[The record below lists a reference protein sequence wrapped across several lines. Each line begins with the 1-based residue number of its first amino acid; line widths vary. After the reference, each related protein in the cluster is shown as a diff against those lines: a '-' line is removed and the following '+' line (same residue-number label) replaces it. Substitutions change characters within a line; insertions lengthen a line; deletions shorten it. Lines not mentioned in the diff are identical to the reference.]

1 MIRRPGPR
9 TSAILIVATIAVAA
23 GAWLGTAYAGTARLR
38 DVSPGP
44 NDWTNRST
52 PDIVLR
58 VDNVSGLKRYSVAI
72 DGRSVTDHV
81 ERRGD
86 GLVVAGVRLADGRH
100 RVSVEAT
107 AAGIFGG
114 EIRHSWTINVD
125 TQAPGLRVSG
135 VPRKGWLRSDTLRL
149 RGLTEAGSRIEVRAG
164 ASTAKVDAD
173 ADGSFSVSLKLTDGA
188 LPLSVTARDR
198 AGNIAS
204 STATLRVDAT
214 APAIDVHAPATAHAN
229 RPLLSADITDANGV
243 AEQRVTLD
251 GRPFKLGRRPAAP
264 LAEGVHWLKLSAR
277 DAAGNETRRTAR
289 ILVDSTERLGGAT
302 LIRGARGADVK
313 ALERALR
320 RQGYY
325 KGALTRIYGS
335 RTEAAV
341 RAFQHAKLIPVD
353 GIAGIDTVGAMST
366 RIVIDE
372 SDHSLTLYRDG
383 KRPLRFGVA
392 VGQPA
397 YPTPTGTFSIIVK
410 VVDPTWT
417 PPDSPW
423 AQGALPI
430 PPGPDN
436 PLGTRWM
443 GLSAP
448 NVGIHGTND
457 PASIGYSVSHGCIR
471 MQIPDAERLFDLV
484 YVGTTVTIRA

>member
-1 MIRRPGPR
+1 MRPGPR
-9 TSAILIVATIAVAA
+9 LTALLIVALAAVGA

-38 DVSPGP
+38 DVIPAPDG
-44 NDWTNRST
+44 WTNRST

-72 DGRSVTDHV
+72 DGRAVTSHV
-81 ERRGD
+81 QRRGD
-86 GLVVAGVRLADGRH
+86 GLAVVGVRLGDGRH
-100 RVSVEAT
+100 RVTVEAT
-107 AAGIFGG
+107 ASGIFGG
-114 EIRHSWTINVD
+114 EIRRSWAINVD
-125 TQAPGLRVSG
+125 TRPPGLRVAG
-135 VPRKGWLRSDTLRL
+135 VPKGWLRSDTLRL
-149 RGLTEAGSRIEVRAG
+149 RGLTDSGAQVRVQAG
-164 ASTAKVDAD
+164 TAIARTQAA
-173 ADGSFSVSLKLTDGA
+173 ADGSFEVSLRLADGSM
-188 LPLSVTARDR
+188 PLSVTARDR
-198 AGNIAS
+198 AGNTATTAS
-204 STATLRVDAT
+204 TLRVDAT
-214 APAIDVHAPATAHAN
+214 APVIELHAPSTAHTS
-229 RPLLSADITDANGV
+229 RPLLSAEITDGNGV
-243 AEQRVTLD
+243 AAQNVTLD
-251 GRPFKLGRRPAAP
+251 GARFRLGRRPAGA
-264 LAEGVHWLKLSAR
+264 LAEGVHWLRVSAR

-302 LIRGARGADVK
+302 LIRGARGADVL

-325 KGALTRIYGS
+325 QGALTRVYGG
-335 RTEAAV
+335 RVEAAV
-341 RAFQHAKLIPVD
+341 RAYQTAKLLPVN
-353 GIAGIDTVGAMST
+353 GVAGTDTVGAMST

-397 YPTPTGTFSIIVK
+397 YPTPLGTFSIITK

-443 GLSAP
+443 GISSP

-471 MQIPDAERLFDLV
+471 MQIPDVERLFDMV
-484 YVGTTVTIRA
+484 YVGTTVVIRA

>member
-1 MIRRPGPR
+1 MRLRPGPR
-9 TSAILIVATIAVAA
+9 TTALLIVATAAVVA

-44 NDWTNRST
+44 NGWTNRST

-58 VDNVSGLKRYSVAI
+58 VDNVSGLKHYSVAI
-72 DGRSVTDHV
+72 DGRVVTSQV

-86 GLVVAGVRLADGRH
+86 GLAVVGVRLDDGRH

-107 AAGIFGG
+107 ASGIFGG
-114 EIRHSWTINVD
+114 EIRRSWAINVD
-125 TQAPGLRVSG
+125 TRPPGLRIVG
-135 VPRKGWLRSDTLRL
+135 VPEGWLRSGILRL
-149 RGLTEAGSRIEVRAG
+149 HGLTDPGSRVEVRSG
-164 ASTAKVDAD
+164 ATGARTQAA
-173 ADGSFSVSLKLTDGA
+173 ADGSFAVSLRLADGSSQ
-188 LPLSVTARDR
+188 LSVTARDR
-198 AGNIAS
+198 AGNTTAS
-204 STATLRVDAT
+204 TTTLRVDAT
-214 APAIDVHAPATAHAN
+214 APVIDLHAPSTAHTS
-229 RPLLSADITDANGV
+229 RPLLSADITDSNGV
-243 AEQRVTLD
+243 TAQRVTLD
-251 GRPFKLGRRPAAP
+251 GARYRLGRKPAAA
-264 LAEGVHWLKLSAR
+264 LAEGVHWLSVSAR

-302 LIRGARGADVK
+302 LIRGARGADVL
-313 ALERALR
+313 ALERALKQ
-320 RQGYY
+320 QGYY
-325 KGALTRIYGS
+325 HGALTQVYG
-335 RTEAAV
+335 RRVEAAV
-341 RAFQHAKLIPVD
+341 RAYQAAKLMPVN
-353 GIAGIDTVGAMST
+353 GVAGTDTVGAMST

-397 YPTPTGTFSIIVK
+397 YPTPLGTFSIITR

-443 GLSAP
+443 GISSP

-471 MQIPDAERLFDLV
+471 MQIPDVERLFDMV
-484 YVGTTVTIRA
+484 YVGTTVVIRA